1 LASWLL
7 NHRIKVVG
15 FLTVNGTKES
25 YRDYTISVSLRFA
38 QNDAERRTAIVEV
51 WVNDKSERR
60 AMILAASQKF
70 QVESEANDFGLKV
83 GERWVDEQWAF
94 TGRPPV

>member
-1 LASWLL
+1 VVASSQNQIRW
-7 NHRIKVVG
+7 

-38 QNDAERRTAIVEV
+38 QNDAGRRTAIVEV

-94 TGRPPV
+94 TGRASV